1 MEKNMP
7 EQPEIPD
14 RDTKRNITPYL
25 LIAPVIIYYIIFW
38 FFPVINAIGGS
49 FLTTS
54 LDKGGIFTLGNY
66 KAVFRDPIF
75 WEAVFN
81 TTVIVLISVSLE
93 FFLAFGLALLIN
105 VKFKGS
111 GFFLFLAIIPMSL
124 PAVAVGAMWNS
135 GLATYGWMNSFL
147 IRTGIVDPSNKIL
160 FLAGT
165 HFSRM
170 MLIILVDAWQVIPFM
185 MIILLSGMQGLQP
198 EMAEAGLVFGG
209 SRWQVLRK
217 ITVPMLKQTIVTAMI
232 LRIIAAIQIWLI
244 IVMIFGFNRL
254 PVLMEQIVLNIDQ
267 YMAEE
272 FFRKGMALSVIVA
285 LLVSGVSFI
294 YLKASGAFDDPGSGE
309 ADE

>member
-1 MEKNMP
+1 MP
-7 EQPEIPD
+7 DTTEIQD
-14 RDTKRNITPYL
+14 RETKRNLTPYL
-25 LIAPVIIYYIIFW
+25 LIAPVVIYYIIFW
-38 FFPVINAIGGS
+38 LFPVINAVGGS
-49 FLTTS
+49 FLSTS
-54 LDKGGIFTLGNY
+54 LDKGGIFTLANY
-66 KAVFRDPIF
+66 KAVFKDPIF
-75 WEAVFN
+75 WQAVIN
-81 TTVIVLISVSLE
+81 TTIIVIISVTLE

-105 VKFKGS
+105 VKFRGS
-111 GFFLFLAIIPMSL
+111 SFFLFLAIIPMSL

-135 GLATYGWMNSFL
+135 GLATYGWLNSFL
-147 IRTGIVDPSNKIL
+147 IRIGLIDPSNKIL

-170 MLIILVDAWQVIPFM
+170 ILIILVDAWQVIPFM

-198 EMAEAGLVFGG
+198 EMAEAGRVFGG
-209 SRWQVLRK
+209 NRWQVLRK
-217 ITVPMLKQTIVTAMI
+217 ITVPMLKQTIITAMI

-285 LLVSGVSFI
+285 VLVSGVSFI
-294 YLKASGAFDDPGSGE
+294 YLKASGAFDDPGSREG
-309 ADE
+309 DE